1 MSLINGISALGTG
14 LMNFSGNTALDQE
27 TQGVPTRPPPP
38 TAVVP
43 VPRETAPALQAPAA
57 QPAPAPAN
65 DPSNPYGDNPHAGAL
80 WAAERAIAKPESGG
94 RAGAQNPVSSAGG
107 LFQITDGTWD
117 AAMQKLGV
125 PLATT
130 QSDRNAQKYNPELNT
145 RAMRQINTEAAAALD
160 SAGLPVTPQT
170 LMAAHRLGP
179 TGAIDAVRAALRDP
193 SAPLVGNGLSAGAVR
208 GNGDVSGL
216 TVGQFLARP
225 YPNAGAA

>member
-14 LMNFSGNTALDQE
+14 LMNFSGSTALDQE
-27 TQGVPTRPPPP
+27 NQGALPRSPTS
-38 TAVVP
+38 TVAAP
-43 VPRETAPALQAPAA
+43 VPRETAPATQGPVV
-57 QPAPAPAN
+57 QPAPAN